1 MEKFETLRVGL
12 EHENLWDSYEELK
25 YKYNKLLSSIRLFEI

>member
-1 MEKFETLRVGL
+1 MEKIENLRFGL

-25 YKYNKLLSSIRLFEI
+25 FKYNNLLSSISL